1 MMRRINV
8 TRPAGRGELR
18 RQTSGVQL
26 PQEHDPNSNPVKQP
40 VKWPWLLWLLI
51 LLFPIPWRPWW
62 LTLLCFTL
70 FCLIYYLLA
79 RPRR

>member
-1 MMRRINV
+1 
-8 TRPAGRGELR
+8 
-18 RQTSGVQL
+18 VQL
-26 PQEHDPNSNPVKQP
+26 PPEFDPKNDPFKQP

-62 LTLLCFTL
+62 LTLLCLTIFGMI
-70 FCLIYYLLA
+70 IYLVD